1 MNGIFIPDEIK
12 TLKTINLAEKV
23 LLSIYWYY
31 TNGKLKC
38 CKKTNEDIYN
48 ELMVSKNTFHR
59 MKTHLKE
66 LGYIRTDGG
75 IRVYY
80 LGVENKITESYTE
93 EQITEEVV
101 EPVIDEVEEPTET
114 DIEPVEEVEEKA
126 EEKVNKT
133 EITEN
138 EEVVEEDIVKPDI
151 VKPDIVKQVE
161 TDTFMEQDNKT
172 NFDKLVEQ
180 LPDEFKHEEMVKYLM
195 SEKSE
200 NIEYINSVDF
210 SKLNTKMYITQFKTI
225 ISDNFNVYGGS
236 EEEET
241 DLKKEFFS
249 PENEMTENETDK
261 ELLDWISNLTLEP
274 KVEYGKV

>member
-1 MNGIFIPDEIK
+1 MDGIFIPNEIK

-80 LGVENKITESYTE
+80 IGVCKDVKDKEMTETE
-93 EQITEEVV
+93 TVDEVDEV
-101 EPVIDEVEEPTET
+101 DEVEEQ
-114 DIEPVEEVEEKA
+114 
-126 EEKVNKT
+126 VNKT

-138 EEVVEEDIVKPDI
+138 EKVIKEVDEVEE
-151 VKPDIVKQVE
+151 VE
-161 TDTFMEQDNKT
+161 ETDNKT
-172 NFDKLVEQ
+172 DNKKDIVMEKSNIERIIDTLGDFYKTPEKLKYFYDKQQEWVDKINQADYKELTVSTCASQIKLVINT
-180 LPDEFKHEEMVKYLM
+180 EFGYPEVAAIPNQNKKEV
-195 SEKSE
+195 KSE
-200 NIEYINSVDF
+200 EFESC
-210 SKLNTKMYITQFKTI
+210 
-225 ISDNFNVYGGS
+225 FN
-236 EEEET
+236 
-241 DLKKEFFS
+241 
-249 PENEMTENETDK
+249 
-261 ELLDWISNLTLEP
+261 
-274 KVEYGKV
+274 

>member
-48 ELMVSKNTFHR
+48 EIMVSKNTFHR

-80 LGVENKITESYTE
+80 LGVENKMTESDQE
-93 EQITEEVV
+93 EQITEEAV

-114 DIEPVEEVEEKA
+114 DIKQVEEQVK
-126 EEKVNKT
+126 KT

-138 EEVVEEDIVKPDI
+138 EKVVEEETVKTDIVKP
-151 VKPDIVKQVE
+151 VE
-161 TDTFMEQDNKT
+161 TDIVMEKDNKT
-172 NFDKLVEQ
+172 NFDKLFEQ
-180 LPDEFKHEEMVKYLM
+180 LPDEYKHEEMVKYLM
-195 SEKSE
+195 SEKSKD
-200 NIEYINSVDF
+200 IEYINSVDF

-225 ISDNFNVYGGS
+225 ISDNFNVYGES
-236 EEEET
+236 EEEES

-261 ELLDWISNLTLEP
+261 ELLEWISNLTLEP
-274 KVEYGKV
+274 QVEYGKL

>member
-1 MNGIFIPDEIK
+1 MKGIFIPDDFFDLNLTHTEILVLSFYK
-12 TLKTINLAEKV
+12 YFTEK
-23 LLSIYWYY
+23 
-31 TNGKLKC
+31 GKMKC
-38 CKKTNEDIYN
+38 CKQPNESIYTKLHISEKTFKK
-48 ELMVSKNTFHR
+48 VK
-59 MKTHLKE
+59 KHLKE

-80 LGVENKITESYTE
+80 LGVENKITESDTE

-114 DIEPVEEVEEKA
+114 DIEPVEEVEEPVD
-126 EEKVNKT
+126 EIVDET

-138 EEVVEEDIVKPDI
+138 EEVIEEDI

-180 LPDEFKHEEMVKYLM
+180 LPDEYKHEEMVKYLM
-195 SEKSE
+195 SEKSKD
-200 NIEYINSVDF
+200 IEYINSVDF

-225 ISDNFNVYGGS
+225 IIDNFNVYGGS

-249 PENEMTENETDK
+249 PENEMTENEKDK
-261 ELLDWISNLTLEP
+261 ELMEWITNLTLEP
-274 KVEYGKV
+274 KVEYGKYE

>member
-80 LGVENKITESYTE
+80 LGVCNDVKDKEMTETE
-93 EQITEEVV
+93 E
-101 EPVIDEVEEPTET
+101 
-114 DIEPVEEVEEKA
+114 VEEVEEKV

-138 EEVVEEDIVKPDI
+138 EEVVEEDIVKQ
-151 VKPDIVKQVE
+151 DIVKQVE
-161 TDTFMEQDNKT
+161 TDKVMEKENKT

-180 LPDEFKHEEMVKYLM
+180 LPDEYKHEEMVKYLM
-195 SEKSE
+195 SEKSKD
-200 NIEYINSVDF
+200 IEYINSVDF

>member
-1 MNGIFIPDEIK
+1 MDGIFIPNEIK

-80 LGVENKITESYTE
+80 LGVENKMTESYTE
-93 EQITEEVV
+93 
-101 EPVIDEVEEPTET
+101 EVEEPTET
-114 DIEPVEEVEEKA
+114 DIEQVEEKV
-126 EEKVNKT
+126 EKEIVKQVKT
-133 EITEN
+133 
-138 EEVVEEDIVKPDI
+138 DIVKP
-151 VKPDIVKQVE
+151 VE
-161 TDTFMEQDNKT
+161 TDRVMEKENKT

-195 SEKSE
+195 SEKSKD
-200 NIEYINSVDF
+200 IEYINSVDF
-210 SKLNTKMYITQFKTI
+210 SKLNTKMYITQLKTI
-225 ISDNFNVYGGS
+225 ISNNFNVYGGS
-236 EEEET
+236 EEEES

-261 ELLDWISNLTLEP
+261 ELLDLISNLTLEP
-274 KVEYGKV
+274 KVEYGNSIS

>member
-1 MNGIFIPDEIK
+1 MDGIFIPNEIK

-38 CKKTNEDIYN
+38 CKKTNEDIYS

-80 LGVENKITESYTE
+80 LGVCKDVKDKEMTETETVE
-93 EQITEEVV
+93 EQVNEQVNETV
-101 EPVIDEVEEPTET
+101 DEQVEEQ
-114 DIEPVEEVEEKA
+114 
-126 EEKVNKT
+126 VNKT

-138 EEVVEEDIVKPDI
+138 EEVIEDI

-161 TDTFMEQDNKT
+161 TDRVMEKENES

-180 LPDEFKHEEMVKYLM
+180 LPDEYKHEEMVKYLM
-195 SEKSE
+195 SEKSKD
-200 NIEYINSVDF
+200 IEYINSVDF
-210 SKLNTKMYITQFKTI
+210 SKLNTKMYLTQFKTI
-225 ISDNFNVYGGS
+225 ISNNFNVYGGS
-236 EEEET
+236 EEEES

-249 PENEMTENETDK
+249 NENEMTENEKDK

>member
-1 MNGIFIPDEIK
+1 MDGIFIPDEIK

-80 LGVENKITESYTE
+80 LGVGNDVKE
-93 EQITEEVV
+93 
-101 EPVIDEVEEPTET
+101 
-114 DIEPVEEVEEKA
+114 
-126 EEKVNKT
+126 T

-138 EEVVEEDIVKPDI
+138 EEVEEQVNEPVDEVDESVEEKVEKE
-151 VKPDIVKQVE
+151 IVKQE
-161 TDTFMEQDNKT
+161 
-172 NFDKLVEQ
+172 
-180 LPDEFKHEEMVKYLM
+180 
-195 SEKSE
+195 S
-200 NIEYINSVDF
+200 
-210 SKLNTKMYITQFKTI
+210 
-225 ISDNFNVYGGS
+225 
-236 EEEET
+236 
-241 DLKKEFFS
+241 
-249 PENEMTENETDK
+249 TENEKVIEEVDKTNNKIDNKKDIVMEKSKSNVERIIETLGDFYKTPEKLKYFYDKQQEWVDKINQADYK
-261 ELLDWISNLTLEP
+261 ELSISTYASQIKLVINTEFGYP
-274 KVEYGKV
+274 EVAAIPNQNKKEVKSEVEGCFM

>member
-1 MNGIFIPDEIK
+1 MDGIFIPNEIK

-80 LGVENKITESYTE
+80 LGVCKDVKDKEMTETEPVE
-93 EQITEEVV
+93 EQVNEV
-101 EPVIDEVEEPTET
+101 DEVEEQ
-114 DIEPVEEVEEKA
+114 
-126 EEKVNKT
+126 VNET

-138 EEVVEEDIVKPDI
+138 EEVDE
-151 VKPDIVKQVE
+151 QV
-161 TDTFMEQDNKT
+161 
-172 NFDKLVEQ
+172 
-180 LPDEFKHEEMVKYLM
+180 
-195 SEKSE
+195 
-200 NIEYINSVDF
+200 
-210 SKLNTKMYITQFKTI
+210 
-225 ISDNFNVYGGS
+225 
-236 EEEET
+236 EET
-241 DLKKEFFS
+241 DNKIDNKKDIVMEKSNVERIIDTLGDFYKTPEKLKYFYDKEQKWVDKINQADYKELTISTYASQIKLVINTEFGYPEVAAIPNTKKEVKS
-249 PENEMTENETDK
+249 E
-261 ELLDWISNLTLEP
+261 
-274 KVEYGKV
+274 VEGCFM

>member
-1 MNGIFIPDEIK
+1 MDGIFIPDEIK

-80 LGVENKITESYTE
+80 LGVENKITESDTE

-114 DIEPVEEVEEKA
+114 DIEPVEEEVETEIVKQ
-126 EEKVNKT
+126 

-138 EEVVEEDIVKPDI
+138 EEVVEE
-151 VKPDIVKQVE
+151 DIVKQVE

-195 SEKSE
+195 SEKSDK
-200 NIEYINSVDF
+200 IEYINSVDF
-210 SKLNTKMYITQFKTI
+210 SKLNTAMYVSQFKKI
-225 ISDNFNVYGGS
+225 ISDNFNVYGES
-236 EEEET
+236 EEEES

>member
-1 MNGIFIPDEIK
+1 MDGIFIPDEIK

-80 LGVENKITESYTE
+80 LGVCNDVKDKEITETK
-93 EQITEEVV
+93 
-101 EPVIDEVEEPTET
+101 PVDEVEEPTET
-114 DIEPVEEVEEKA
+114 DIEPVEEKV

-138 EEVVEEDIVKPDI
+138 EEVDEI
-151 VKPDIVKQVE
+151 
-161 TDTFMEQDNKT
+161 DNKT
-172 NFDKLVEQ
+172 NNKIDNKKDIVMEKSNIERIIDTLGDFYKTPEKLKYFYDKQQEWVDKINQADYKELTVSTYASQIKLVINT
-180 LPDEFKHEEMVKYLM
+180 EFGYPEVEAIPNTNKKEV
-195 SEKSE
+195 KSE
-200 NIEYINSVDF
+200 
-210 SKLNTKMYITQFKTI
+210 
-225 ISDNFNVYGGS
+225 
-236 EEEET
+236 
-241 DLKKEFFS
+241 EFESCF
-249 PENEMTENETDK
+249 M
-261 ELLDWISNLTLEP
+261 
-274 KVEYGKV
+274 

>member
-1 MNGIFIPDEIK
+1 MDGIFIPDEIK

-80 LGVENKITESYTE
+80 LGVCNDVKDKEM
-93 EQITEEVV
+93 
-101 EPVIDEVEEPTET
+101 TET
-114 DIEPVEEVEEKA
+114 EIVEEKV

-138 EEVVEEDIVKPDI
+138 EEVDEI
-151 VKPDIVKQVE
+151 
-161 TDTFMEQDNKT
+161 DNKT
-172 NFDKLVEQ
+172 NNKIDNKKDIVMEKSNIERIIDTLGDFYKTPEKLKYFYDKQQEWVDKINQADYKELTVSTCASQIKLVINT
-180 LPDEFKHEEMVKYLM
+180 EFGYPEVAAIPNQNKKEV
-195 SEKSE
+195 KSE
-200 NIEYINSVDF
+200 
-210 SKLNTKMYITQFKTI
+210 
-225 ISDNFNVYGGS
+225 
-236 EEEET
+236 
-241 DLKKEFFS
+241 EFESCF
-249 PENEMTENETDK
+249 M
-261 ELLDWISNLTLEP
+261 
-274 KVEYGKV
+274 

>member
-1 MNGIFIPDEIK
+1 MDGIFIPDEIK

-80 LGVENKITESYTE
+80 LGVGNKMTESDQE
-93 EQITEEVV
+93 EQITE
-101 EPVIDEVEEPTET
+101 EVEEPTET
-114 DIEPVEEVEEKA
+114 DIEQVEEKV

-138 EEVVEEDIVKPDI
+138 EKVIE
-151 VKPDIVKQVE
+151 QVDE
-161 TDTFMEQDNKT
+161 IDNKT
-172 NFDKLVEQ
+172 DNKTDIV
-180 LPDEFKHEEMVKYLM
+180 M
-195 SEKSE
+195 EKSKS
-200 NIEYINSVDF
+200 NIEKVIESLDPFYQDPEKLKYFYEKCKVWVELINN
-210 SKLNTKMYITQFKTI
+210 LNP
-225 ISDNFNVYGGS
+225 NEFNYSMAVTGIKSCINKEFGYP
-236 EEEET
+236 EVAAIPNQK
-241 DLKKEFFS
+241 KKEVKS
-249 PENEMTENETDK
+249 E
-261 ELLDWISNLTLEP
+261 
-274 KVEYGKV
+274 VEGCFM

>member
-1 MNGIFIPDEIK
+1 MDGIFIPNEIK

-80 LGVENKITESYTE
+80 LGVGNKMTESDT
-93 EQITEEVV
+93 
-101 EPVIDEVEEPTET
+101 EEPTET
-114 DIEPVEEVEEKA
+114 DIEPVEEKVE
-126 EEKVNKT
+126 T
-133 EITEN
+133 ETVKQESTEN
-138 EEVVEEDIVKPDI
+138 EEFIKEDIVETDIVKP
-151 VKPDIVKQVE
+151 VE
-161 TDTFMEQDNKT
+161 TDRVMEKENKT

-195 SEKSE
+195 SEKSDK
-200 NIEYINSVDF
+200 IEYINSVDF
-210 SKLNTKMYITQFKTI
+210 SKLNTEMYITQFKTI

-236 EEEET
+236 EEEES
-241 DLKKEFFS
+241 DLNKEFFS
-249 PENEMTENETDK
+249 PENEMTENEKDK
-261 ELLDWISNLTLEP
+261 ELLDLISNLTLEP
-274 KVEYGKV
+274 KVEYGKYKL

>member
-1 MNGIFIPDEIK
+1 MDGIFIPNEIK

-80 LGVENKITESYTE
+80 IGVCKDVKDKEMTETE
-93 EQITEEVV
+93 TVDEVDEV
-101 EPVIDEVEEPTET
+101 DEVEEQ
-114 DIEPVEEVEEKA
+114 
-126 EEKVNKT
+126 VNKT

-138 EEVVEEDIVKPDI
+138 EKVIKEVDEVEE
-151 VKPDIVKQVE
+151 VE
-161 TDTFMEQDNKT
+161 ETDNKT
-172 NFDKLVEQ
+172 DNKKDIVMEKSNIERIIDTLGDFYKTPEKLKYFYDKQQEWVDKINQADYKELSISTYASQIKLVINT
-180 LPDEFKHEEMVKYLM
+180 EFGYPEVAAIPNQKKKEV
-195 SEKSE
+195 KSE
-200 NIEYINSVDF
+200 
-210 SKLNTKMYITQFKTI
+210 
-225 ISDNFNVYGGS
+225 
-236 EEEET
+236 
-241 DLKKEFFS
+241 
-249 PENEMTENETDK
+249 
-261 ELLDWISNLTLEP
+261 
-274 KVEYGKV
+274 VEGCFM